1 MWQKETIIMLI
12 LGLQGS
18 PRKKGNTHDLLS
30 MFADEARQS
39 GVRIEII
46 DVPRIDIT
54 PCKGC
59 FYCEKKG
66 VCITKDD
73 AMNASVFPL
82 MRQADIIVTAV
93 PIYFYNVPGQLKNLI
108 DRTQTLWARKY
119 RFKLTDPGRRW
130 RKGFLLSVG
139 ATRGKNLFEGI
150 HLTMKYF
157 YDAVGANYHAN
168 DCLTYRQI
176 EHRGDMRKHETVLS
190 DIQNAFQTLIKPYI
204 NRKRVLFA
212 CRENACRSQM
222 ASAFTR
228 YYAGDRLEPVSG
240 GSAPAA
246 AINPLMV
253 TVMQEKGIDMAYRA
267 PRSIET
273 AIGSKAPETV
283 VTMGCDENCGFIPGA
298 KIDQWDLDDPAEQDI
313 RFMRRVRDQ
322 IETNVKTLINRL

>member
-1 MWQKETIIMLI
+1 MLI

-18 PRKKGNTHDLLS
+18 PRKKGNTHDLLG

-39 GVRIEII
+39 GMRIEIV
-46 DVPRIDIT
+46 DVTQTDIT

-59 FYCEKKG
+59 FFCEKKG

-82 MRQADIIVTAV
+82 MRQADIIVTAS

-119 RFKLTDPGRRW
+119 RFKLADPGRQW

-157 YDAVGANYHAN
+157 YDAVGANYN
-168 DCLTYRQI
+168 PDDCLTYRRI
-176 EHRGDMRKHETVLS
+176 EHRGDMRKHDTVVS
-190 DIQNAFQTLIKPYI
+190 DVQEAIQTLIKPFV
-204 NRKRVLFA
+204 NRKHILFA

-222 ASAFTR
+222 ASAFAQH
-228 YYAGDRLEPVSG
+228 YAGDRLEAVSA
-240 GSAPAA
+240 GSSPAA
-246 AINPLMV
+246 TINPLMK
-253 TVMQEKGIDMAYRA
+253 TVMEEKGIDMAYRI
-267 PRSIET
+267 PQTIDT
-273 AIGSKAPETV
+273 AIASKTPEMV
-283 VTMGCDENCGFIPGA
+283 VTMGCDEDCTFIPGLE
-298 KIDQWDLDDPAEQDI
+298 IDKWNLDNPAGQDI
-313 RFMRRVRDQ
+313 SFMRHIRDE
-322 IETNVKTLINRL
+322 IETRVKDLINRL